1 MNLSG
6 YRDLYHQLP
15 AQAVNKL
22 TAAMQQLF
30 ENNVIHVLK
39 SEQTNLAE
47 FLIQMEYNRMDFNP
61 QNFFARAR
69 QICQLIGSFSPQ
81 QFQEH
86 SDLLTNYRFR
96 LMKYPLNDFILSNH
110 LITARQKFQLVL
122 LFPVFILGAML
133 GAIPLLASR
142 KIANKTVTRIDFHTS
157 VESGVLGFT
166 GLLWW
171 VFLILLTWAIAGII
185 WVIPV
190 LFMPLY
196 FLLSWHWWKIW
207 EKYEAQRRFN
217 HYNNLDPQF
226 LRGLLQVR
234 QKLILE

>member
-1 MNLSG
+1 
-6 YRDLYHQLP
+6 
-15 AQAVNKL
+15 
-22 TAAMQQLF
+22 
-30 ENNVIHVLK
+30 
-39 SEQTNLAE
+39 
-47 FLIQMEYNRMDFNP
+47 
-61 QNFFARAR
+61 
-69 QICQLIGSFSPQ
+69 
-81 QFQEH
+81 
-86 SDLLTNYRFR
+86 
-96 LMKYPLNDFILSNH
+96 
-110 LITARQKFQLVL
+110 VL